1 MCGAVEQRARLSLT
15 LLDPDWRFGQPM
27 TNDGKR
33 REVGTGNRGGGARPS
48 LEELKRPWREFLR
61 SRRLN
66 DSRAREA
73 VVDAFLQV
81 SDHLDLQQLYELARR
96 QSPNVGLAT
105 VYRTMKLLEE
115 AGLADVRRFGRQ
127 KGALYE
133 VAAGKSHH
141 DHLICE
147 GCGIIVEFMSDDVEV
162 LQDRIAKKHGFI
174 LRRHR
179 HELYGLCR
187 SCAADAAKGTSR
199 GNIKPSGTA

>member
-1 MCGAVEQRARLSLT
+1 MSNEV
-15 LLDPDWRFGQPM
+15 
-27 TNDGKR
+27 KR
-33 REVGTGNRGGGARPS
+33 REAGGGGRSGAARPS

-61 SRRLN
+61 ARRLN
-66 DSRAREA
+66 ESRAREA

-96 QSPNVGLAT
+96 SSPNVGLAT

-147 GCGIIVEFMSDDVEV
+147 SCGIIVEFTNDEVEV
-162 LQDRIAKKHGFI
+162 LQDRIAKKYGFT

-179 HELYGLCR
+179 HELYGTCR
-187 SCAADAAKGTSR
+187 ACAADGARTPGR
-199 GNIKPSGTA
+199 GATKSSAGSA